1 MVDMGCQDYGQCK
14 ASQKASGMFN
24 YKNPQ
29 VQLWHASVVV
39 NLYFHSASLVENNPT
54 AKTAARARNN
64 ATWHLLLD
72 EDSTNMTFP
81 FGKITRDLSKFF
93 LRAIQ

>member
-1 MVDMGCQDYGQCK
+1 MVNAKHLKKLLACSITK
-14 ASQKASGMFN
+14 I
-24 YKNPQ
+24 P
-29 VQLWHASVVV
+29 
-39 NLYFHSASLVENNPT
+39 SASLVENNPT

-64 ATWHLLLD
+64 AIWHLLLD

>member
-29 VQLWHASVVV
+29 VQLWHTSLVV
-39 NLYFHSASLVENNPT
+39 NLVSLVQ
-54 AKTAARARNN
+54 AK
-64 ATWHLLLD
+64 W
-72 EDSTNMTFP
+72 
-81 FGKITRDLSKFF
+81 
-93 LRAIQ
+93 